1 MTPLPVGLGMADGPR
16 HGCQQ
21 LLRERIVI
29 VLTRKQRSLT
39 RNLLP
44 LGQGRVLVD
53 TKALNDGVLMCHL
66 GLSFWASFRLRECE
80 KLRSSVSIFAL
91 FTGKVLSFESNAE
104 QQLLQQV
111 SHFLPDLASYYIE
124 EEAAAAAAARASAE
138 SAADHAALSESEI
151 VLQLE
156 RG

>member
-80 KLRSSVSIFAL
+80 KLRVSIFAL
-91 FTGKVLSFESNAE
+91 FTGKLSFESNAE

-111 SHFLPDLASYYIE
+111 SHFLPDLASSYIE